1 MSASNSNFLL
11 SGLTLPDGTS
21 SDIQIANGVITA
33 VGKSL
38 SNLSADQVIDFKG
51 SVVLPGLVDLHTHL
65 REPGKED
72 AETVLSG
79 SMAAAKGGFVA
90 ISAMANT
97 SPVADTAGVVEQVYA
112 LGQSAGFV
120 DVFPIGAVTQG
131 LNGQT
136 LSEIGAMADSNAR
149 VRVFSDDGNCV
160 HDPLVMRRALEYVK
174 KFNGVIAQHAQ
185 EPALTIGS
193 QMNEGVNSSRL
204 GLKGW
209 PAVAEEAII
218 ARDVLLA
225 DHVQSRLHICH
236 LTTAGGVDIIRWAKA
251 RGINVTAEVTPH
263 HLLLTDDYANSYD
276 PIFKVNPPLR
286 TQRDVEA
293 LREGLADGTID
304 IVATDHAPHPAEAKE
319 CEWQEAAFGMLGLES
334 ALSIVNQTM
343 VQTGL
348 LNWEGVAER
357 MSRAPS
363 RIAGYEN
370 HGGKI
375 EVGAL
380 AHLTVINPTQTY
392 RVDRDL
398 VASRSR
404 NTPFHGMELSGV
416 IQGTFFR
423 GIPTYLAG
431 QLTSIHSNGSN
442 SEAQGGS
449 SR

>member
-38 SNLSADQVIDFKG
+38 SKLSADQVIDFKG

-174 KFNGVIAQHAQ
+174 NFNGVIAQHAQ

-348 LNWEGVAER
+348 LNWEGVADR